1 MKSSRVRF
9 VASEIHADAA
19 SLIGR
24 TPVVRLSR
32 LTQGRPGA
40 VYAKLESA
48 NPGASKKDRIARQMI
63 EDALADGR
71 VRPGQWVVEL
81 TSGNTGTGLA
91 IVCAARGL
99 RFCAVMSAGNS
110 AERRRMME
118 SLGARVEIVPQAAGS
133 PGGQVSG
140 EDLALVER
148 RTEELA
154 AELGAFVP
162 DQFRNPSNVRAHEEG
177 TAPEIW
183 EALGGRIDAFCDFV
197 GSAGTFVGVSRG
209 LKKRDPKIRCFA
221 IEPAAARILADGKV
235 VSGSHRIQGGGY
247 SLRPPLWE
255 DGLADGFLGVTDDEA
270 ARWARE
276 LARVEGIFAGYS
288 SGANLA
294 GAMKLL
300 EAAPATRVVLLLN
313 DSGLKYLST
322 DLWTS
327 QNSAAVL

>member
-1 MKSSRVRF
+1 MAGGIRQ
-9 VASEIHADAA
+9 DAA

-24 TPVVRLSR
+24 TPVVELPRLAR
-32 LTQGRPGA
+32 GMKGTL
-40 VYAKLESA
+40 YAKIESA
-48 NPGASKKDRIARQMI
+48 NPGGSKKDRIALRMI
-63 EDALADGR
+63 DDALADGR
-71 VRPGQWVVEL
+71 LRPGQWVVEL

-118 SLGARVEIVPQAAGS
+118 ALGARVEIVAQAPGS
-133 PGGQVSG
+133 PPGQVSG

-148 RTEELA
+148 RTRELA
-154 AELGAFVP
+154 VELAAFVP

-177 TAPEIW
+177 TAREIW
-183 EALGGRIDAFCDFV
+183 EDLGGRINAFCDFV

-209 LKKRDPKIRCFA
+209 LKRRDPKVRCYA
-221 IEPAAARILADGKV
+221 IEPAGSRPLAGERV

-247 SLRPPLWE
+247 SMRPPLWE
-255 DGLADGFLGVTDDEA
+255 EGLADGFLAVADEEA

-276 LARVEGIFAGYS
+276 LAAGEGIFGGYS

-294 GAMKLL
+294 AAMKLL
-300 EAAPATRVVLLLN
+300 EASQASPDPARVVFLVN
-313 DSGLKYLST
+313 DTGLKYLST
-322 DLWTS
+322 DLWDVTK
-327 QNSAAVL
+327 QRR

>member
-9 VASEIHADAA
+9 VAPIHPDAV
-19 SLIGR
+19 SLIGG
-24 TPVVRLSR
+24 TPVVELSR
-32 LTQGRPGA
+32 LTRGRRGA
-40 VYAKLESA
+40 LYAKIESA
-48 NPGASKKDRIARQMI
+48 NPGGSKKDRIAKRMI
-63 EDALADGR
+63 DDALADGR
-71 VRPGQWVVEL
+71 LRAGHWVVEL

-118 SLGARVEIVPQAAGS
+118 ALGARVEIVAQQPGS
-133 PGGQVSG
+133 PPGQVSG
-140 EDLALVER
+140 EDLDLVER
-148 RTEELA
+148 RKQELA
-154 AELGAFVP
+154 RELGAFVP
-162 DQFRNPSNVRAHEEG
+162 DQFTNPSNVRAHEEG
-177 TAPEIW
+177 TAVEIW
-183 EALGGRIDAFCDFV
+183 EQLGGRIDAFCDFV

-221 IEPAAARILADGKV
+221 IEPSQARMLAEGKV

-247 SLRPPLWE
+247 SMLPPLWDE
-255 DGLADGFLGVTDDEA
+255 GLADGFLAVTDEEA
-270 ARWARE
+270 ARGARE
-276 LARVEGIFAGYS
+276 LARVEGIFGGYS

-300 EAAPATRVVLLLN
+300 EAGPARVVFLIN

-322 DLWTS
+322 DLWP
-327 QNSAAVL
+327 